1 MHKFG
6 KSLEVPFSEKRKK
19 LEKGAKINEMLINL
33 QVEEFVVLRAIV
45 AKCRKCDIPSYELGH
60 KFSPALDK
68 KINRRLG

>member
-1 MHKFG
+1 
-6 KSLEVPFSEKRKK
+6 
-19 LEKGAKINEMLINL
+19 MLINL